1 MGKSELVTFI
11 REKSRQDII
20 NVVDI
25 SKDSVAR
32 PLMDLFHKENPS
44 VPFTDIYMTIYERI
58 EKAFN
63 SEILRAMNNLEQ
75 GRNILIIDDA
85 WANSKVMSQI
95 SQPEVA
101 LGYKKRIICVYPK
114 VSHHNYHLDLPFSL
128 QFVLNILHRV
138 LDRKGHE
145 TMIYDDIKKIQIV
158 MSFVKLY
165 SGITDIPEKFKC
177 ESGANEFC
185 PVEFHQEH
193 SDTQT
198 DIPESIKQVYCQIAL
213 CFEKL
218 GAPFETPFVQGKQEV
233 ETLTKLLQALQV
245 DDKET
250 EPFLNYGRKSEWEKW
265 YSRAT
270 KTLI

>member
-1 MGKSELVTFI
+1 MFPTGSPSSEKSLLQNADDLQSVNSVLVVAFYGVSCMGKSELVTFI

-128 QFVLNILHRV
+128 
-138 LDRKGHE
+138 
-145 TMIYDDIKKIQIV
+145 
-158 MSFVKLY
+158 
-165 SGITDIPEKFKC
+165 
-177 ESGANEFC
+177 
-185 PVEFHQEH
+185 
-193 SDTQT
+193 
-198 DIPESIKQVYCQIAL
+198 
-213 CFEKL
+213 
-218 GAPFETPFVQGKQEV
+218 
-233 ETLTKLLQALQV
+233 
-245 DDKET
+245 
-250 EPFLNYGRKSEWEKW
+250 
-265 YSRAT
+265 
-270 KTLI
+270 